1 MNLRLL
7 SRFLNQEIDVADGS
21 LYLRAPTSSDLKQ
34 WLDLRAKSKAF
45 LKPWEPLWPE
55 DDLTSIGFR
64 RRLKAYSQQRQNGS
78 ARTYFLFRRSDHQ
91 LIGGISL
98 TRITYDV
105 TRSAMLGYWMGVDY
119 AGQGHM
125 KKAVLALL
133 KFAFLNL
140 RLKRI
145 EAACIPSNMTSI
157 NLLSKCGFTKEGY
170 AREYLEING
179 TREDHILFAIL
190 DSEQAKQNI

>member
-21 LYLRAPTSSDLKQ
+21 LYLRAPISSDFEQ
-34 WLDLRAKSKAF
+34 WLNLRTKSKGF

-55 DDLTSIGFR
+55 DDLTSMGFR
-64 RRLKAYSQQRQNGS
+64 RRLKAYAQQKQNGT
-78 ARTYFLFRRSDHQ
+78 ARTYFLFRRSDNQ
-91 LIGGISL
+91 LMGGISL
-98 TRITYDV
+98 TRITYDT
-105 TRSAMLGYWMGVDY
+105 TRSAMLGYWMGADH
-119 AGQGHM
+119 AGKGHM
-125 KKAVLALL
+125 KKSVLALL
-133 KFAFLNL
+133 GFAFLNL

-145 EAACIPSNMTSI
+145 EAACLPSNETSI
-157 NLLSKCGFTKEGY
+157 NLLKKCGFREEGY

-190 DSEQAKQNI
+190 DSEQVKQNI

>member
-21 LYLRAPTSSDLKQ
+21 LYLRSPIGSDMEQ
-34 WLDLRAKSKAF
+34 WLDLRSKSKAF

-55 DDLTSIGFR
+55 DDLTNIGYR
-64 RRLKAYSQQRQNGS
+64 RRLKAYAQQRHNGT
-78 ARTYFLFRRSDHQ
+78 ARTYFLFRRSDNQ

-98 TRITYDV
+98 TRITYGI
-105 TRSAMLGYWMGVDY
+105 TRSGMLGYWMGADH

-125 KKAVLALL
+125 KKAVAALL
-133 KFAFLNL
+133 DFAFLNL

-145 EAACIPSNMTSI
+145 EAACLPTNTTSI
-157 NLLSKCGFTKEGY
+157 NLLKKCGFSEEGY

-179 TREDHILFAIL
+179 KREDHILFAIL
-190 DSEQAKQNI
+190 DSEQAKQNR

>member
-21 LYLRAPTSSDLKQ
+21 LYLRAPTASDIAQ
-34 WLDLRAKSKAF
+34 WIDLRSKSKAF

-55 DDLTSIGFR
+55 DDLSSIGYR
-64 RRLKAYSQQRQNGS
+64 RRLKSYAQQKQNGT
-78 ARTYFLFRRSDHQ
+78 ARTYFLFRRSDNQ

-98 TRITYDV
+98 TRITYGI
-105 TRSAMLGYWMGVDY
+105 TRSGMLGYWMGVDY

-125 KKAVLALL
+125 RKAVPALL
-133 KFAFLNL
+133 DFAFLNL

-157 NLLSKCGFTKEGY
+157 NLLQKCGFKKEGY

-179 TREDHILFAIL
+179 KREDHILFAIL
-190 DSEQAKQNI
+190 DSERTKQNT